1 MRFDIDELL
10 AALDPPLSDSEL
22 AQFGRLAIAINHA
35 IAVAREMPT
44 TFDAHARGLVV
55 EKLQEAEHWSLEIL
69 RVAARPRIS
78 PTQ

>member
-1 MRFDIDELL
+1 MSFDIDQLL

-22 AQFGRLAIAINHA
+22 AHFARLAIAINHA

-69 RVAARPRIS
+69 RVAAEPRIS
-78 PTQ
+78 ST